1 MYYIIATYINTHEN
15 RNSVQE
21 LFPNNKVNLP
31 LPHVFLFFE
40 KYQSRKCSC
49 NNVFDLQVKLMQCH
63 ISHVRISKW
72 ISKNYELGNIY
83 ELESLLRSKQVLI
96 KFQVGKFPIKL
107 EIIQL
112 QWEFSNFNES
122 FPTWMLTFQLIDIFN
137 KKQPPF
143 PVRKWSDG

>member
-49 NNVFDLQVKLMQCH
+49 NIVFDLLKLMQCH
-63 ISHVRISKW
+63 MCVVRNEARKITNLEIFMLTSM
-72 ISKNYELGNIY
+72 

-122 FPTWMLTFQLIDIFN
+122 FPTWMLTFQLIDISN
-137 KKQPPF
+137 KKTTTF
-143 PVRKWSDG
+143 SVLK

>member
-49 NNVFDLQVKLMQCH
+49 NNVFLDDLSSFYVFDLQVKLMQCH
-63 ISHVRISKW
+63 MSHVRSSK
-72 ISKNYELGNIY
+72 
-83 ELESLLRSKQVLI
+83 
-96 KFQVGKFPIKL
+96 
-107 EIIQL
+107 
-112 QWEFSNFNES
+112 
-122 FPTWMLTFQLIDIFN
+122 
-137 KKQPPF
+137 
-143 PVRKWSDG
+143 